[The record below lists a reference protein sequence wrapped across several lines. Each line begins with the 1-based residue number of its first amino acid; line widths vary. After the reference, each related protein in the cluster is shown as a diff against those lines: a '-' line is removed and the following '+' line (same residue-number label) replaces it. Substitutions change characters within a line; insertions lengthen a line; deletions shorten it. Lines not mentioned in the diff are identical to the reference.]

1 MTYSAHSP
9 KNGYQYQPYE
19 KHIIDVADMA
29 KKYAQEVAKYSKS
42 DGQLLLQHSE
52 GSAYKHDLGKLER
65 ENQLVLTGKMTA
77 RKLPYHHQDAGAAYL
92 LTNEHLCPISAV
104 AISSHHYGLPDFAA
118 EQNRQENMFRDKE
131 FQEKTDEILPELIKI
146 HESLISTELS
156 VTNDMPRG
164 DLSVFLRILLSCL
177 VDADHTDTARHYG
190 RYPEIES
197 APELKP
203 AERLAALGT
212 FVANL
217 DKEEKEVD
225 EQRNVLRKEMY
236 EACRNTRTS
245 STISS
250 CDSPVGSGKTT
261 AVMAHLL
268 TQAKERGLRRIFV
281 VLPYTNIIQQSVET
295 YRKAL
300 VLTGEDPNDVVA
312 ELHHRA
318 DFESED
324 ARHLSAL
331 WRAPIIVTT
340 AVAFFETM
348 ASNLPATLRRLHE
361 LPGSAIFVDESHATL
376 PVKLLPI
383 AWRWMNIFADEWS
396 CYWVLASGSLCRFWQ
411 IAEIAQNTTHKAVP
425 EIVSDD
431 LRSRLEVYERNR
443 VSYKS
448 DLNSKRISELI
459 ELINDSPGPRLV
471 ILNTVQSAAVLAY
484 AYSERFGREC
494 TEHLSTALTPNDR
507 DRTLGRIKERLK
519 NKNDVNW
526 TLFATSCVE
535 AGVNLSFRRGFR
547 EIGSLVSLLQLAGRV
562 NREGDYPDAEVWTFI
577 LEKDDMIIKN
587 TGLNDAADI
596 LRGYFEKN
604 MEISPDLSTRSVS
617 SEIRL
622 HGVSGEYAKLLND
635 ESIKDFPSVQKNFTV
650 IESDTSIA
658 VVDSDVAEL
667 IRKNKIDWK
676 LLQRNSVQIK
686 KYKLKGVRAEEI
698 FTDIYHWKLGYND
711 FLGYMA
717 GIIENNMYKSGIVI
731 V

>member
-1 MTYSAHSP
+1 
-9 KNGYQYQPYE
+9 
-19 KHIIDVADMA
+19 
-29 KKYAQEVAKYSKS
+29 
-42 DGQLLLQHSE
+42 
-52 GSAYKHDLGKLER
+52 
-65 ENQLVLTGKMTA
+65 
-77 RKLPYHHQDAGAAYL
+77 
-92 LTNEHLCPISAV
+92 
-104 AISSHHYGLPDFAA
+104 
-118 EQNRQENMFRDKE
+118 
-131 FQEKTDEILPELIKI
+131 
-146 HESLISTELS
+146 
-156 VTNDMPRG
+156 
-164 DLSVFLRILLSCL
+164 
-177 VDADHTDTARHYG
+177 
-190 RYPEIES
+190 
-197 APELKP
+197 
-203 AERLAALGT
+203 
-212 FVANL
+212 
-217 DKEEKEVD
+217 
-225 EQRNVLRKEMY
+225 
-236 EACRNTRTS
+236 
-245 STISS
+245 
-250 CDSPVGSGKTT
+250 
-261 AVMAHLL
+261 
-268 TQAKERGLRRIFV
+268 
-281 VLPYTNIIQQSVET
+281 
-295 YRKAL
+295 
-300 VLTGEDPNDVVA
+300 
-312 ELHHRA
+312 
-318 DFESED
+318 
-324 ARHLSAL
+324 
-331 WRAPIIVTT
+331 
-340 AVAFFETM
+340 M

-361 LPGSAIFVDESHATL
+361 LPGSAIFVDESHAAL
-376 PVKLLPI
+376 PVKLLPT

-411 IAEIAQNTTHKAVP
+411 IAEITQNTTHKAVP

-443 VSYKS
+443 VSYKC

-459 ELINDSPGPRLV
+459 ELVNDSPGRRLV

-507 DRTLGRIKERLK
+507 DKTLGRIKERLK

-577 LEKDDMIIKN
+577 LEEDEMIIKN
-587 TGLNDAADI
+587 TGLNDAANI

-686 KYKLKGVRAEEI
+686 KYKLKGVHAEEI

-717 GIIENNMYKSGIVI
+717 GIIENNMYTSGIMI